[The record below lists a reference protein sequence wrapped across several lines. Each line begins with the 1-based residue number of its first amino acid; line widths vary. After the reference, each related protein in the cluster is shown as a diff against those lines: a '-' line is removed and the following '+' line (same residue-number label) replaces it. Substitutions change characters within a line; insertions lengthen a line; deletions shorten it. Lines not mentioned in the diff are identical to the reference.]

1 MVHLQQIKEQRTSGK
16 GQLATITYEALKYLE
31 SSGCQTQIPEKIRK
45 CLSALAPYNLKKTE
59 KLMIINTPPT
69 TELEIQLI
77 VENSEER
84 LTDAHVNEIL
94 NIINVHL
101 GIPKEK

>member
-1 MVHLQQIKEQRTSGK
+1 
-16 GQLATITYEALKYLE
+16 
-31 SSGCQTQIPEKIRK
+31 
-45 CLSALAPYNLKKTE
+45 
-59 KLMIINTPPT
+59 MIINTPPT